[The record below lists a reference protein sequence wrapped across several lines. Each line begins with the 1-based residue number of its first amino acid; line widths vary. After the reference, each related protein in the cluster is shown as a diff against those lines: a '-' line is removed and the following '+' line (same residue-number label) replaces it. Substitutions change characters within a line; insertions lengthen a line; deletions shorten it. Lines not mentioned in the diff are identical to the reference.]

1 MFLLNIQSEESQLSC
16 NVDFDINGFLYLLKQ
31 IPLIVTNNVATIQN
45 TINKFVDEEV
55 LLNTVVYLGNITI
68 VGKYETE
75 HDINV

>member
-16 NVDFDINGFLYLLKQ
+16 NVDFDVNGFLYQLTQ
-31 IPLIVTNNVATIQN
+31 IPLIVTNNVATIQD

-68 VGKYETE
+68 AGRYETD
-75 HDINV
+75 DINV